1 MPDRYGREPIGK
13 VGSFAYV
20 VATAMTA
27 YAIAARATSSL
38 TATGDGKED
47 GADDATTL
55 GLWCAALCL
64 WGIGKGVV
72 DGPVLALFADSVPT
86 GDRSTFYYYLFVA
99 FWFGAL
105 AGPLVGVALFLSQSN
120 SWTFP
125 ELASVILVG
134 CGFKVVNAVLLCFL
148 KDSEALG
155 AEADHIR
162 ASASTANPEDD
173 ESGSGNGDTNS
184 LNISLLAKSNDRE
197 SEATAASAQK
207 TAISEARTAKNDSEL
222 QSKEET
228 NEKESEDESEDSGAF
243 DLRIPRLVFAASL
256 ISQLGS
262 GMTVKI
268 YTPQL
273 QIFLVF
279 FLCLP
284 LFLYKHRFIYVHGFV
299 TSSVTLFL
307 GCAVC
312 V

>member
-1 MPDRYGREPIGK
+1 MSDRYGREPIGK

-20 VATAMTA
+20 IATAMTA

-38 TATGDGKED
+38 TATEDENED

-86 GDRSTFYYYLFVA
+86 GDRSTFYYYLFLA

-105 AGPLVGVALFLSQSN
+105 AGPLVGVVLFLSQSN

-184 LNISLLAKSNDRE
+184 LNTSLLSKSDDRD
-197 SEATAASAQK
+197 SEAMAASAQK
-207 TAISEARTAKNDSEL
+207 TAISEARTAKDDGEL
-222 QSKEET
+222 RSKEEN
-228 NEKESEDESEDSGAF
+228 NEKGSEDESEDSDAF

-256 ISQLGS
+256 VSQLGS
-262 GMTVKI
+262 GMTVKKI
-268 YTPQL
+268 YIPLL
-273 QIFLVF
+273 QTTFLVY
-279 FLCLP
+279 FLCL
-284 LFLYKHRFIYVHGFV
+284 FLYASFYFRTWLRYLKFNLVSG
-299 TSSVTLFL
+299 L
-307 GCAVC
+307 
-312 V
+312 